1 VSSSISRQLV
11 LWLAVPLM
19 LLALC
24 GALVHYF
31 NNIAPG
37 MIASD
42 RRLKAASNALMARI
56 AVDGRTATLDAAADG
71 KAPLPSAD
79 SVDFSVRDQSGRLLL
94 GDDSIPAV
102 SIADAAA
109 QMFAVVQLNGRS
121 KRALT
126 TRFDTSA
133 GILLVTTVDL
143 AAGSEPAA
151 RYGLMSTLLWDFV
164 QLDITLVLVWLGIQL
179 GLRPMKKLR
188 DEIARRSVLDLR
200 PIDEGSVPREI
211 APVVVTLN
219 RLFQMLRMSVQ
230 SQQQF
235 IANTA
240 HQLRTPITGMQ
251 AQLDILAAE
260 PAAAPIK
267 NRLATLQEAIR
278 HLAHSANQLLMLAR
292 ADPAVNV
299 ASKNQPVSLK
309 TIAEEVVAKFFD
321 RALQAG
327 IDLGADI
334 EPATIVADPS
344 LLDDMLSNLVD
355 NALKYTP
362 TGGIVTVSA
371 GERGGKPYVAV
382 EDTGPGI
389 PEQERERV
397 RQRFYRMPNS
407 PSYGSGLGL
416 AIVDEIARL
425 YHAELTIAA
434 GTGGRG
440 TMASVRFSEQPRTG

>member
-1 VSSSISRQLV
+1 MSSSISRQLI

-31 NNIAPG
+31 NSIAPG

-56 AVDGRTATLDAAADG
+56 VVDGRTISLDAATDG
-71 KAPLPSAD
+71 KPVLAPAN
-79 SVDFSVRDQSGRLLL
+79 SVAFSVRDRSGKLLL
-94 GDDSIPAV
+94 GDEHIPAV
-102 SIADAAA
+102 AIEDAAA
-109 QMFAVVQLNGRS
+109 QMFAVLQLEGRS
-121 KRALT
+121 LRALT

-133 GILLVTTVDL
+133 GVLIVTTVDL

-164 QLDITLVLVWLGIQL
+164 QLDITLVLVWLGIRL
-179 GLRPMKKLR
+179 GLRPVKKLR
-188 DEIARRSVLDLR
+188 EEIARRSALDLR
-200 PIDEGSVPREI
+200 PIDESGVPREI

-219 RLFQMLRMSVQ
+219 RLFQMLRTSVQ

-267 NRLATLQEAIR
+267 HRLATLQEAIR
-278 HLAHSANQLLMLAR
+278 HLGHSANQLLTLAR
-292 ADPAVNV
+292 ADPAVNL
-299 ASKNQPVSLK
+299 ATKNQPVSLK

-327 IDLGADI
+327 IDFGADVQ
-334 EPATIVADPS
+334 PATIVADPS
-344 LLDDMLSNLVD
+344 LIDDLLSNLVD

-362 TGGIVTVSA
+362 AGGTVTVST
-371 GERGGKPYVAV
+371 GERGGKAFVAV
-382 EDTGPGI
+382 EDSGPGI
-389 PEQERERV
+389 PESERERV
-397 RQRFYRMPNS
+397 TQRFYRLPNS
-407 PSYGSGLGL
+407 PGHGSGLGL
-416 AIVDEIARL
+416 AIVAEIAGL
-425 YHAELTIAA
+425 YGASLLIESGAGGA
-434 GTGGRG
+434 GTRVSLQF
-440 TMASVRFSEQPRTG
+440 T